1 MREVQRWSY
10 SGKPSHSSK
19 DAVRFLV
26 GDVDPQDKQLDD
38 SEVEYLLSENGSTH
52 VAAIE
57 AANALAAYYSREID
71 ESTGKTTRSNSTRAQ
86 HYLDLAKRLTE
97 RRGARAIVPWAGGQ
111 SVSDK
116 ILRENDADRVQPF
129 FRRKTDDAP
138 IGRIDPIRRT
148 SEE

>member
-1 MREVQRWSY
+1 MRQVQRWSY
-10 SGKPSHSSK
+10 SGKPSHSTK

-26 GDVDPQDKQLDD
+26 GDVDPDDKQLDD
-38 SEVEYLLSENGSTH
+38 SEIDYLLTENGSPY

-57 AANALAAYYSREID
+57 AANALAAYYSRDVD
-71 ESTGKTTRSNSTRAQ
+71 ESTGKTTKSSSTRAQ
-86 HYLDLAKRLTE
+86 HYLDLAKRLAE
-97 RRGARAIVPWAGGQ
+97 RRGARAVVPWAGGQ

-116 ILRENDADRVQPF
+116 LLRENDADRVEPF
-129 FRRKTDDAP
+129 FRRKLDDAP